1 MQQKI
6 NILIPLYNDWEALRL
21 LLIKIKQ
28 ETRLIDAQFRFSIV
42 NDCSS
47 KPFNAEDFREY
58 TLEIIHLMRNVG
70 HQKAI
75 ALGLSYLAEK
85 GGFDKVIVMDS
96 DGEDRPEDIAKLIEK
111 SVEEPHKIVFAQRNK
126 RSEGLAFVL
135 FYYVYRWVFGLLT
148 GKKISFGNFSLIPF
162 SLIKKLTFVSEIWN
176 NYPGGI
182 IRSKL
187 PYTSVISDRGSR
199 LAGKSQMNFVSLI
212 LHGMSTISVFLDIT
226 AVRILLLCL
235 LMILFSS
242 IGIITVLTLKLIFSM
257 ASPGW
262 ASSLASAFFIIALQ
276 GFFISLFMVFIV
288 LSYRSNKHFI
298 PLLDYK
304 NFIESIEE
312 ISSR

>member
-1 MQQKI
+1 MKI

-21 LLIKIKQ
+21 LLAKIKE
-28 ETRLIDAQFRFSIV
+28 ETRNISAEFSFSIV
-42 NDCSS
+42 NDCSAI
-47 KPFNAEDFREY
+47 PFRAEDFRGYEI
-58 TLEIIHLMRNVG
+58 EIIHLMRNVG

-85 GGFDKVIVMDS
+85 GDFDKVIVMDS
-96 DGEDRPEDIAKLIEK
+96 DGEDRPEDISKLIQK
-111 SVEEPHKIVFAQRNK
+111 SANEPDKIVFAHRSK

-148 GKKISFGNFSLIPF
+148 GKKISFGNFSLIPI
-162 SLIKKLTFVSEIWN
+162 SLLKKLAFVSEIWN
-176 NYPGGI
+176 NYPGGV

-187 PYTSVISDRGSR
+187 PYTSVDSERGQR

-226 AVRILLLCL
+226 AVRILLLCI
-235 LMILFSS
+235 LMIAVST
-242 IGIITVLTLKLIFSM
+242 IGIITVLTLKLVFNM

-298 PLLDYK
+298 PLIHYK
-304 NFIESIEE
+304 DFIEKIEKLG
-312 ISSR
+312 